1 MELNPNEHYLVWQER
16 RADALR
22 DTEQWRLR
30 KSVRRHS
37 GSPGWVQRLRLRLGR
52 RRHVG
57 PQEPVG
63 EIRREPRQ
71 PASSPT
77 G

>member
-37 GSPGWVQRLRLRLGR
+37 GSPGWLQRPGAETGKAAAR
-52 RRHVG
+52 RS
-57 PQEPVG
+57 QFTTSTSE
-63 EIRREPRQ
+63 
-71 PASSPT
+71 
-77 G
+77 